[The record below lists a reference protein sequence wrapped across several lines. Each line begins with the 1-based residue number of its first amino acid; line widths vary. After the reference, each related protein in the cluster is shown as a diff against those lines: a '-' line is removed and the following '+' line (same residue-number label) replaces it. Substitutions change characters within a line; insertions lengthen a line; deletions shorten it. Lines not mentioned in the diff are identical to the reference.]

1 MRFVKDKRKLKNKR
15 FFLLITFLFF
25 TSYATSK
32 IFKNVNYQ
40 DVSIVGSELFSIE
53 DIVANS
59 SLNLPTSLIFVK
71 SSYTEREL
79 KKNLS
84 LKNVSVF
91 RQIFPFGLKIL
102 IKTRTPIAYGE
113 RIFKGEKITG
123 FIDEDGFFISLKYSD
138 QENLSKI
145 TSKVFGWKENF
156 RETLSKILNYQKYN
170 DVEFLTITLSPNGF
184 LTLEEKSLNT
194 IFLGFNSA
202 IIETQLQII
211 SDIKNQLTGREILQR
226 IDNIDITDP
235 NNPKIK
241 VFKP

>member
-1 MRFVKDKRKLKNKR
+1 MKDQQKLKNRR

-25 TSYATSK
+25 TSYATSQT
-32 IFKNVNYQ
+32 FKKVNYQ
-40 DVSIVGSELFSIE
+40 EISIVGSELFSID

-59 SLNLPTSLIFVK
+59 SINLPTSLIFIK
-71 SSYTEREL
+71 TTYAEKEL

-113 RIFKGEKITG
+113 RIIKGEKITG
-123 FIDEDGFFISLKYSD
+123 FIDEDGFFISPKYSD
-138 QENLSKI
+138 QVNLKKI

-170 DVEFLTITLSPNGF
+170 DVEFITITFSPNGF
-184 LTLEEKSLNT
+184 LTLEEKSLKK
-194 IFLGFNSA
+194 ILLGFNPKR
-202 IIETQLQII
+202 IENQLQIVNNM
-211 SDIKNQLTGREILQR
+211 KNQIKENKILEK
-226 IDNIDITDP
+226 IDNIDLTDP
-235 NNPKIK
+235 KNPKIK